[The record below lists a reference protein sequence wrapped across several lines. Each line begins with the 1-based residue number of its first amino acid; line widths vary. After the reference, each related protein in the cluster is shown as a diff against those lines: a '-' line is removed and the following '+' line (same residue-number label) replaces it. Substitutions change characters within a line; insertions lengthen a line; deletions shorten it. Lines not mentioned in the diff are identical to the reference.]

1 MAKDRKKKIDS
12 SEKLELAQR
21 IAATSPNAARTYAT
35 IENIFVYISR
45 AISGLLNKI
54 LMSPHIS
61 KLFALVLAVLM
72 YFGVNYSS
80 GSALGVKQSATLN
93 SIPVVI
99 VYNSEMYEVS
109 GVPAASDV
117 IVAGDMTDINLQK
130 NQTNS
135 SLICDLSGL
144 TEGTYTI
151 RLTPSNFNSQLEV
164 NVLNNPTVNVT
175 IKKKMTSKFNI
186 SYEFINTNQMASKYT
201 LSEPVFDTTEV
212 LIRASEDTISSIS
225 FVKALID
232 TSGRTAD
239 FTTDARVVAYDY
251 NGNIVSCDIIP
262 EKVSASVAVTEVSK
276 EVPIIVRPVG
286 EIMEGYA
293 IDSIALDHS
302 AVTLYAPKNV
312 LNLIDAVYVNIDATQ
327 LTADSNVFA
336 TNLELPSG
344 VNSMSVTKINMEI
357 TVDKEASK
365 TVNDVRVSWINYD
378 DTKYRFKVINAEDA
392 EMDVVIYGTQKN
404 LDGITAND
412 ITINIDLANVVVGQQ
427 QAPLVVYGTNNLVK
441 YEIYG
446 GKKYIE
452 VEIVGVEP

>member
-1 MAKDRKKKIDS
+1 MAKDKKKKIDS
-12 SEKLELAQR
+12 SEKLEIAQR

-35 IENIFVYISR
+35 IENVFVYISR
-45 AISGLLNKI
+45 GISGLLNKI
-54 LMSPHIS
+54 LMSPGIS
-61 KLFALVLAVLM
+61 KLFALILAVLM

-80 GSALGVKQSATLN
+80 SSALGVRQSAVLN
-93 SIPVVI
+93 NIPTVI

-109 GVPAASDV
+109 GVPEYSDV
-117 IVAGDMTDINLQK
+117 IVTGDMTDINLQK

-135 SLICDLSGL
+135 NLICDLSGL
-144 TEGTYTI
+144 TEGSYTI
-151 RLTPSNFNSQLEV
+151 KLTPSNFNSQLEV
-164 NVLNNPTVNVT
+164 NVLNNPSVNVT

-232 TSGRTAD
+232 TSGKTAD
-239 FTTDARVVAYDY
+239 FTTEARVVAYDY
-251 NGNIVSCDIIP
+251 NGSLVNCDIIP
-262 EKVSASVAVTEVSK
+262 EKVNATVAVTEVSK

-293 IDSIALDHS
+293 IDSIDLDYS
-302 AVTLYAPKNV
+302 VVTLYAPQPI

-327 LTADSNVFA
+327 LTNTSNVFA
-336 TNLELPSG
+336 TNIDIPSG

-357 TVDKEASK
+357 TVDKQVSK

-378 DTKYRFKVINAEDA
+378 DTKFRFKVVNPEDA

-404 LDGITAND
+404 LDAVTAND

-427 QAPLVVYGTNNLVK
+427 QAPLIVSGTNNLVK

-446 GKKYIE
+446 GKTYIE
-452 VEIVGVEP
+452 VEIVGVDQ